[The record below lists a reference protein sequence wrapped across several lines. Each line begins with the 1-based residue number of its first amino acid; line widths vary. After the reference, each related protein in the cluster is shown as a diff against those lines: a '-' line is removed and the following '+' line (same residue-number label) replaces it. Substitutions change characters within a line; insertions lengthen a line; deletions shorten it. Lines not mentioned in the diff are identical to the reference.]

1 MDKDLQLDGLIDLK
15 NSFNKRKKNQKNES
29 QTETNKTIEN
39 WLNDKIK
46 RKKLRQKCQGQN

>member
-1 MDKDLQLDGLIDLK
+1 LK